1 MSVPS
6 DPLPSSEISQA
17 RLFFRIL
24 RHRVTSTPVRV
35 PVVHWRH
42 YRLREPDV
50 LLASYPRSGSTWLRF
65 VLYEILSG
73 ESSSFDRVNG
83 ALRGLTDCRHGARLL
98 PNQGRFIGTHEPYY
112 AAYQRAVYLVRDV
125 RDVALSEFA
134 FEKNLGIARPTFDL
148 YLDEMLFGRKRHG
161 SWQHHVESW
170 LDSPLAARGD
180 LLFLQYE
187 KLRQDSVNVF
197 LELLDFLKV
206 SRSRDA
212 VERALAH
219 NTLEQMREK
228 EDRLYR
234 QQNYSSVPRR
244 PIKAVRPGGRFIR
257 TGSVGGWRERLSRE
271 QLHLIELHA
280 AHVLAR
286 LGYPVETLAPAEVS
300 STA

>member
-6 DPLPSSEISQA
+6 DPLPSSEISQT

-24 RHRVTSTPVRV
+24 RHRVTSTPVRA

-187 KLRQDSVNVF
+187 KLRQDSVNAF
-197 LELLDFLKV
+197 LEVLDFLKV
-206 SRSRDA
+206 SRSAMLWSAPWPITPSSKCAKRKTA
-212 VERALAH
+212 FIASRITPACLVVQSRRYGLA
-219 NTLEQMREK
+219 
-228 EDRLYR
+228 
-234 QQNYSSVPRR
+234 
-244 PIKAVRPGGRFIR
+244 A
-257 TGSVGGWRERLSRE
+257 
-271 QLHLIELHA
+271 
-280 AHVLAR
+280 
-286 LGYPVETLAPAEVS
+286 VS
-300 STA
+300 SAPDR

>member
-6 DPLPSSEISQA
+6 DPLPSSEISRA
-17 RLFFRIL
+17 RLIFRIL

-42 YRLREPDV
+42 QRLREPDV

-65 VLYEILSG
+65 VLYEILTG
-73 ESSSFDRVNG
+73 EASSFDRVNG

-98 PNQGRFIGTHEPYY
+98 PEEGRFIGTHEPYY
-112 AAYQRAVYLVRDV
+112 TAYHRAVYLVRDV

-134 FEKNLGIARPTFDL
+134 FEKNLGIARPSLDL
-148 YLDEMLFGRKRHG
+148 YLDEMLCGRKRHG

-206 SRSRDA
+206 RRSREV
-212 VERALAH
+212 VERALAN
-219 NTLEQMREK
+219 NTLEHMREK

-257 TGSVGGWRERLSRE
+257 SGSVGGWRERLSRE
-271 QLHLIELHA
+271 QLHHIELHTVN
-280 AHVLAR
+280 VLAR